1 MYDKEQIYDEKIYPL
16 MKKIID
22 ICKESDMQML
32 FSCYLK
38 TDESGDLNCT
48 TYLESKEQNCES
60 LRDAVKVIRHGYIV
74 EKPFTLAST
83 IMST

>member
-16 MKKIID
+16 MKKIIG
-22 ICKESDMQML
+22 ICKENDIQML

-38 TDESGDLNCT
+38 TDENGDLNCT

-60 LRDAVKVIRHGYIV
+60 LRDAVKVIRYGYIV
-74 EKPFTLAST
+74 EKPFTLTST